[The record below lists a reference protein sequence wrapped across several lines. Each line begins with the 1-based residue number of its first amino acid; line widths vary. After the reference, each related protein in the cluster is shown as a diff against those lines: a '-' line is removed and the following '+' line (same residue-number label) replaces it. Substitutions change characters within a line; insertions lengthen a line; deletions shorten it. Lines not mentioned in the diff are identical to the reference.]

1 MSEPGTAAL
10 LAAIPL
16 PLVLI
21 GGDERV
27 VAANPAAGQLFGAA
41 GAGVHYITLLRQPVL
56 LDCVEAALKTGL
68 QREAQFLSR
77 DGERDVTFHVVAAPV
92 GQGVMLSL
100 EDISHVQAAGEMRRD
115 FVANVSHELRTPLTA
130 LIGFV
135 ETLQGP
141 ARNDLAARTR
151 FLDIMA
157 REAGRMS
164 RLIEDLLS
172 LSRVESQERVRPTRR
187 VDLAALVT
195 SVAATL
201 GPVARDGNVRLTVT
215 GADNPA
221 EVTGDADQLSQVIA
235 NLIENAIKYGG
246 GEVTVDL
253 ARQDRDPALRG
264 PAMRIEVRDNG
275 DGIDAIHIPRLTERF
290 YRIDSHRSREM
301 GGTGLG
307 LAIVKH
313 IVNRHRGQLIIDS
326 QVGSGSTFPVHLPA
340 ARGLLEMAVPAAK

>member
-313 IVNRHRGQLIIDS
+313 IVNRHRGRLRVES
-326 QVGSGSTFPVHLPA
+326 QRGQGSRFIVVLP
-340 ARGLLEMAVPAAK
+340 G